1 MELNDKIVIYR
12 TADGQTSIDVKL
24 EDETVWLSANQ
35 MANLFD
41 RDEKTIRKHINN
53 VFSEGELEKENNTHF
68 LRVDGVKQPVA
79 FYSLDVI
86 ISVGYRVKSQ
96 RGTQFRIWAN
106 KVLKEY
112 LVKGY
117 VVNKVLTEQRY
128 TELKQLVTVLGR
140 TVKAQEALTS
150 EDALNLV
157 EVVSDYTYALDTLD
171 KYDYQQLAVEQTT
184 NDVKF
189 HATYEGA
196 MQAIEELKEKFG
208 GSQWFAHEKDDS
220 FKSSIGQIY
229 QTFGGQDLY
238 PSVEE
243 KAAMLLYLVT
253 KNHSFSD
260 GNKRIAA
267 TLFLWFM
274 AGNDILY
281 NPDGS
286 KRIADNTLVALTLM
300 IAESRTEEKDVMV
313 KVVVNLI
320 NKNNYE

>member
-140 TVKAQEALTS
+140 TVKTQEALTS

-157 EVVSDYTYALDTLD
+157 EVVSDYAYALDTLD
-171 KYDYQQLAVEQTT
+171 RYDYQQLAVEQTT

-189 HATYEGA
+189 HATYEGV

-274 AGNDILY
+274 AGNGILY

-313 KVVVNLI
+313 EVVVNLI

>member
-184 NDVKF
+184 NEVKF
-189 HATYEGA
+189 HATYEEA

-274 AGNDILY
+274 AGNGILY